1 MQQATKVGSAVIFHR
16 YPLVLRAVAA
26 LLRSAGLTIA
36 GSATRPEEAL
46 ALLDEREPSLFV
58 AGVSTPPGS
67 LDGIELLRR
76 ARVGHPGLKTVG
88 LADRADADRVDEAFA
103 AGASAFLGPS
113 ARQSDLAL
121 AVRQT
126 YDPALHLAPIRSNG
140 SQPAVAPRLTDREA
154 EILELVAEGHSNGEL
169 ATKLGVALQTVKYHL
184 SNVYRK
190 LGVSNR
196 AQATRQ
202 AQLLGL
208 LREPGEQPPA
218 AARAQLS

>member
-1 MQQATKVGSAVIFHR
+1 MESGEKAKSAVIFHR

-26 LLRSAGLTIA
+26 LLRSAGLKIA
-36 GSATRPEEAL
+36 GATTQPEEAL
-46 ALLDEREPSLFV
+46 ALLDEREPDLFV
-58 AGVSTPPGS
+58 AAVSTPPGS

-76 ARVGHPGLKTVG
+76 ARKGRPELKTIG
-88 LADRADADRVDEAFA
+88 LADGADEGRADEVFA
-103 AGASAFLGPS
+103 AGASAFLGPT
-113 ARQSDLAL
+113 AGESDLAF

-126 YDPALHLAPIRSNG
+126 YEPSIHLAPVRSNG
-140 SQPAVAPRLTDREA
+140 PQPAVAPRLTERET
-154 EILELVAEGHSNGEL
+154 EVLGLVADGHSNGEL
-169 ATKLGVALQTVKYHL
+169 ATMLGVALQTVKYHL

-196 AQATRQ
+196 TQAILR

-208 LREPGEQPPA
+208 LPEHAERPPA